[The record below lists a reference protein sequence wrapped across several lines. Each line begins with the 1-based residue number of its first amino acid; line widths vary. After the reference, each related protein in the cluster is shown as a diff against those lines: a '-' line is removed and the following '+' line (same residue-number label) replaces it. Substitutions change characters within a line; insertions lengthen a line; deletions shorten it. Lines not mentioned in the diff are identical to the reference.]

1 MKINKQEKAGSD
13 AEKKRCLK
21 KKVIIYSNSNQFPKF
36 VLMIQAV
43 PMTKTTEES
52 VDPWC
57 GPKTNNY
64 KRQLIFWI

>member
-1 MKINKQEKAGSD
+1 MKINRQEIEKARKSNV
-13 AEKKRCLK
+13 LK
-21 KKVIIYSNSNQFPKF
+21 KNIIIYSNSNQFPKF